1 MDTWSSANPRD
12 CSGGGR
18 EEEAAWEEGRRRPP
32 MQTKAVGMS
41 DDDFVDGEVV
51 DEKDEDKDAG
61 GGVRPAQLSSLQRAT
76 RSAAK

>member
-1 MDTWSSANPRD
+1 MD
-12 CSGGGR
+12 
-18 EEEAAWEEGRRRPP
+18 EEAAWEEGRRRPP

-41 DDDFVDGEVV
+41 DDDFVDGE

-61 GGVRPAQLSSLQRAT
+61 GRARPAQLSSLQRAT